1 MEEDSSSRAGARI
14 PLSFLTT
21 KTNMSNETALVKTN
35 PPDSTSVQE
44 FSAFGNETCFVA
56 AQRMARALCS
66 STIVPTAFQGEQN
79 LGNCVIALEISNRIG
94 ASVLAVM
101 QNIFIIHGKP
111 GWSAQFLISCVNASR
126 KFTPLRYKI
135 TGEKG
140 KDNWGCVAWAEDKTG
155 EILESPE
162 VTLEMAKKEGWFS
175 KNGSKWQTMPELM
188 LRYRAATFFARLYAP
203 ELTMGIQTADE
214 IAEVIDVDT
223 EVSSPEPV
231 KPTFKAKGKKAEP
244 VPAPVV
250 VAEPVVEPEP
260 TPEPE
265 KPRQTVRHHDTANQT
280 EENAAKRAAEKAQ
293 PEPAQP
299 AEPATAGGSAA
310 IEDLKAA
317 LIEGGV
323 TTEQALAFALKKNAI
338 KDTADKDMLVL
349 DDILGSKVAV
359 LAKMIRKKESAWEEM
374 RKL

>member
-1 MEEDSSSRAGARI
+1 M
-14 PLSFLTT
+14 T
-21 KTNMSNETALVKTN
+21 TALVRTDQSN
-35 PPDSTSVQE
+35 DLDSIRPHLQIWGDEQS
-44 FSAFGNETCFVA
+44 FVTG
-56 AQRMARALCS
+56 QRMAQALAS
-66 STIVPTAFQGEQN
+66 STVIPDAYKQNVGNCLIALDMAGRVGASILAVCQN
-79 LGNCVIALEISNRIG
+79 LYIV
-94 ASVLAVM
+94 
-101 QNIFIIHGKP
+101 HGKP
-111 GWSAQFLISCVNASR
+111 GWSSQFLLSCLNSSGR
-126 KFTPLRYKI
+126 FSPIRYEM

-140 KDNWGCVAWAEDKTG
+140 KDSWGCIAWATDKTG
-155 EILESPE
+155 EVLKGPE
-162 VTLEMAKKEGWFS
+162 VTIAMSKAEGWYG
-175 KNGSKWQTMPELM
+175 KTGSKWQTMPEVM
-188 LRYRAATFFARLYAP
+188 LGYRAVAFFVRRYAP
-203 ELTMGIQTADE
+203 ELTMGIQS
-214 IAEVIDVDT
+214 AEELGDILDVDAT
-223 EVSSPEPV
+223 VSSPEPV

-349 DDILGSKVAV
+349 DDILGSKVSV